1 MYYNATLSTH
11 LIREM
16 LSKIRYEPIQDI
28 ETPTQISV
36 RLKKDIS
43 ALQIVL
49 MELVDRIWEDKK
61 NYRN

>member
-49 MELVDRIWEDKK
+49 MELVDRI
-61 NYRN
+61 